1 MDLQTCQQRPL
12 PTMVMFGR
20 AQRTRAAGLRDES
33 AQKKFEARCG
43 RRTSSP
49 VDARASS
56 IFLVFSRR
64 PMVSTAPPTVVA
76 ATRSVEERQDAGLDA
91 SARLAGDFLPRGDGN
106 PAQLAVRRRR
116 VFCCAAQV
124 ITKLGDRGR
133 PRAPFFR

>member
-1 MDLQTCQQRPL
+1 
-12 PTMVMFGR
+12 MVMFGR

-91 SARLAGDFLPRGDGN
+91 SARLAGVRCQRGDGN

-116 VFCCAAQV
+116 VLCRASQV
-124 ITKLGDRGR
+124 IPGVPESYGENEGTQI
-133 PRAPFFR
+133 FFASRRHAS